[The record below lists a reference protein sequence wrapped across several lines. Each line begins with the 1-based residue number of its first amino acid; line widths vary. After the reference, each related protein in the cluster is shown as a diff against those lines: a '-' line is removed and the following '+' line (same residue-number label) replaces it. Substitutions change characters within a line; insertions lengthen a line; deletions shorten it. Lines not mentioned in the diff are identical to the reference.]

1 MTQRHLNGKTTKT
14 SAFSQIIEK
23 DSQEVKTLKWSKTPR
38 KYLDK
43 KDNFW
48 LKMLSRRITT
58 WQTCHKLKR
67 LTYAKKCKSILAMF
81 TSNYNPY
88 TTKPK
93 PCYGIPR
100 IFVQPVFMYLYLFLP
115 PLPHISY
122 HSPQPLLAIV
132 NNAFCGQKTQM
143 REISFF
149 HMDQNRFRIKLTEK
163 IYKISLCWEEE
174 FILYIPLWKSRGP
187 GRTDA
192 WTTRRKLLK
201 SFSQPFIFSSVSHNT
216 LK

>member
-1 MTQRHLNGKTTKT
+1 
-14 SAFSQIIEK
+14 
-23 DSQEVKTLKWSKTPR
+23 
-38 KYLDK
+38 
-43 KDNFW
+43 
-48 LKMLSRRITT
+48 MLSRKITT
-58 WQTCHKLKR
+58 WPTCHKLKR
-67 LTYAKKCKSILAMF
+67 LTYAKKCKSVLAMF

-143 REISFF
+143 QKIFSFSTRTKAGF
-149 HMDQNRFRIKLTEK
+149 EYMFTEN
-163 IYKISLCWEEE
+163 IYEISLCWEESLCYV
-174 FILYIPLWKSRGP
+174 FPYDYP
-187 GRTDA
+187 GGLDVTDA
-192 WTTRRKLLK
+192 
-201 SFSQPFIFSSVSHNT
+201 
-216 LK
+216 

>member
-1 MTQRHLNGKTTKT
+1 MTRHYIGGKTIRT
-14 SAFSQIIEK
+14 SAFFQIIVK
-23 DSQEVKTLKWSKTPR
+23 DFQGVKTLKESKTPQ

-48 LKMLSRRITT
+48 LKMHSREVTT
-58 WQTCHKLKR
+58 WPTYRKLKR
-67 LTYAKKCKSILAMF
+67 STYVKKCKSIPTMF
-81 TSNYNPY
+81 TSNYNPLLI
-88 TTKPK
+88 TQWRPK

-143 REISFF
+143 RKISFF

-201 SFSQPFIFSSVSHNT
+201 SFS
-216 LK
+216 